1 MNKNKYI
8 FDKTTLSFKRSNL
21 KNKIRNLFILI
32 STSVIISFVMFFV
45 INKFHETPKETK
57 LKQDVTLLKYELN
70 NLNSEIE
77 DLNKIMNNLKERDE
91 NIYRVIFET
100 NPIPDEIRN
109 AGFGGSNKYAEMS
122 KYEHSDVIINLNK
135 KIDILTKQIYIQSK
149 SFDELEELVEDKNKM
164 LSSIPAIQPISKNKS
179 YLASGFG
186 TRMHPIYKIKK
197 MHAGLDFTAP
207 KGTPVYATG
216 DGTVEKA
223 RYNKRSGYG
232 KHVKINHG
240 YGYKSLYAHLDKY
253 IVKEKQK
260 VKRGE
265 IIGFVGNTGR
275 SVAPHLHYEITKNN
289 KKINPI
295 YYFFNDLDSKEYEK
309 LIEQSTKQ
317 NQSFD

>member
-21 KNKIRNLFILI
+21 KNKIKNLLILI
-32 STSVIISFVMFFV
+32 STSVIISLVIFFV
-45 INKFHETPKETK
+45 INKFYETPKETK
-57 LKQDVTLLKYELN
+57 LKQDIILLKYELN
-70 NLNSEIE
+70 SLNSQIE
-77 DLNKIMNNLKERDE
+77 DLDKIMNNLKERDE

-100 NPIPDEIRN
+100 NPIPEEIRN

-149 SFDELEELVEDKNKM
+149 SFDEIEELVEDKNKM
-164 LSSIPAIQPISKNKS
+164 LSSIPAIQPVSKNKS

-186 TRMHPIYKIKK
+186 PRIHPIYKIKK

-216 DGTVEKA
+216 DGKVEKA

-232 KHVKINHG
+232 KHVTINHG

-253 IVKEKQK
+253 VVKEKQK

>member
-21 KNKIRNLFILI
+21 KNKIRNLLILI
-32 STSVIISFVMFFV
+32 STSVIISLVMFFI
-45 INKFHETPKETK
+45 INKFYETPKETK

-70 NLNSEIE
+70 NLNSQIE
-77 DLNKIMNNLKERDE
+77 DLDKIMNNLKERDE

-109 AGFGGSNKYAEMS
+109 AGFGGSNKYSEMS

-232 KHVKINHG
+232 KHVTINHG

-253 IVKEKQK
+253 VVKEKQK

-295 YYFFNDLDSKEYEK
+295 YYFFNDLDSKEYET

>member
-8 FDKTTLSFKRSNL
+8 FDKTTLSFKRNNRRTKIKRFILLFTSSLILSFIMFSLADKLHESPKEKKLKKDVVLLQHELHQLNSKISNL
-21 KNKIRNLFILI
+21 
-32 STSVIISFVMFFV
+32 
-45 INKFHETPKETK
+45 
-57 LKQDVTLLKYELN
+57 D
-70 NLNSEIE
+70 
-77 DLNKIMNNLKERDE
+77 KIMLNIQERDE

-100 NPIPDEIRN
+100 NPIPEEIRK
-109 AGFGGSNKYAEMS
+109 AGFGGSKKYLEMS
-122 KYEHSDVIINLNK
+122 KYENYDVIIELNK

-149 SFDELEELVEDKNKM
+149 SFDELETLVEDKNNM
-164 LSSIPAIQPISKNKS
+164 LSSIPAIQPVSKNNC

-186 TRMHPIYKIKK
+186 PRIHPIYKIKK
-197 MHAGLDFTAP
+197 MHKGLDFTAK

-216 DGTVEKA
+216 DGIIEKA

-232 KHVKINHG
+232 KHVIINHN

-260 VKRGE
+260 IKRGE

-275 SVAPHLHYEITKNN
+275 SIAPHLHYEIIKND
-289 KKINPI
+289 KKVNPI
-295 YYFFNDLDSKEYEK
+295 YYFFNDLNSKEYEK
-309 LIEQSTKQ
+309 LIEQSRKQ